1 MDKQAWKVSQ
11 EAQKAARTEV
21 KNLRYL
27 AAPVTRAELVAVVQE
42 NAGHIT
48 RSHAGLAVL
57 VGMLEAKGVLEK
69 GEWLSEVQRV
79 MTGAPDGPPADPKKL
94 VEVV

>member
-1 MDKQAWKVSQ
+1 MDKEAWKASQ
-11 EAQKAARTEV
+11 DAQRAAKAEA

-27 AAPVTRAELVAVVQE
+27 AEPVSRAELVAVIQE

-48 RSHAGLAVL
+48 RSHTGLAVL

-79 MTGAPDGPPADPKKL
+79 MTGAPEPEKKL
-94 VEVV
+94 VEVA